1 MRKKMVWQ
9 SKMVKNPYPQHWLKM
24 NFGVGQQL
32 QITAEAIKAYRLHH
46 HLTRLQFAEMVNAY
60 AERYGSRLTY
70 ADVYGYE
77 TYRITPKIDKLTAMC
92 RATGLSYAYF
102 AGYNPSEL
110 DNSHLD
116 PYWADIFSDK
126 AA

>member
-1 MRKKMVWQ
+1 MRKMVWQ
-9 SKMVKNPYPQHWLKM
+9 SKMVKNPYGHKWM
-24 NFGVGQQL
+24 SMTYGIGQQQ
-32 QITAEAIKAYRLHH
+32 QITGEAIKAYRLHH
-46 HLTRLQFAEMVNAY
+46 GLSRLQFAEMVNAY

-77 TYRITPKIDKLTAMC
+77 TYRITPKIDKLTAIC
-92 RATGLSYAYF
+92 RATGMSYAYF
-102 AGYNPSEL
+102 TGYNTSEL